1 MPVDTGAPAPGA
13 VCDSSE
19 RATVAATQVH
29 PSSAASATDRDR
41 ARSDRRLFERY
52 FDARDPVDRDAI
64 IERFL
69 PLARQLAARYQ
80 RPEEP
85 FDDVFQVACFGL
97 VKAVDRFDADRGVAF
112 SSYAVPTIMGEI
124 KRHFR
129 DRTWAV
135 RVPRDL
141 QDLALR
147 VDRVADSLTRELGRA
162 PTVDELA
169 ASIDAHP
176 EDVLEAMQASSA
188 YRATSLETPRTG
200 GDDDPGDT
208 LGDTVGITDD
218 GFLRAEQRAVL
229 HALLR
234 SLTPR
239 EREVVRLRFEED
251 LTQAA
256 IGERIGVS
264 QMQVS
269 RVLRQALGRLRALA
283 RVEADLADAPTRR
296 VAAGR

>member
-1 MPVDTGAPAPGA
+1 MA
-13 VCDSSE
+13 V
-19 RATVAATQVH
+19 
-29 PSSAASATDRDR
+29 TDIMEPTYEELDR
-41 ARSDRRLFERY
+41 ARSDRRLFRRY
-52 FDARDPVDRDAI
+52 EDDRDPIDRAAI
-64 IERFL
+64 VERFL

-85 FDDVFQVACFGL
+85 FDVVFQVACFGL
-97 VKAVDRFDADRGVAF
+97 VKAVDRFDVDRGVAF

-141 QDLALR
+141 QELALR
-147 VDRVADSLTRELGRA
+147 VDRVIGELTRQLGRQPSVEEVA
-162 PTVDELA
+162 TAL
-169 ASIDAHP
+169 DACP
-176 EDVLEAMQASSA
+176 EDILEAMQASSA
-188 YRATSLETPRTG
+188 YRATSLETPRAG
-200 GDDDPGDT
+200 GDDEPGDT
-208 LGDTVGITDD
+208 LGDTVGIVDD
-218 GFLRAEQRAVL
+218 GFTRAEQRAVL
-229 HALLR
+229 QSLLR

-269 RVLRQALGRLRALA
+269 RVLRQAVARLRTLA
-283 RVEADLADAPTRR
+283 RVEPD
-296 VAAGR
+296 

>member
-1 MPVDTGAPAPGA
+1 M
-13 VCDSSE
+13 
-19 RATVAATQVH
+19 AATNAIELSH
-29 PSSAASATDRDR
+29 EELDR
-41 ARSDRRLFERY
+41 AHSDRRLFRRY
-52 FDARDPVDRDAI
+52 EDDRDPVDRATI
-64 IERFL
+64 VERFL

-97 VKAVDRFDADRGVAF
+97 VKAVDRFDVDRGVAF

-141 QDLALR
+141 QELALR
-147 VDRVADSLTRELGRA
+147 VDRVVAELTRELGRQ
-162 PTVDELA
+162 PSVDDVA
-169 ASIDAHP
+169 AAIDACP
-176 EDVLEAMQASSA
+176 EEVLEAMQASSA
-188 YRATSLETPRTG
+188 YRATSLETPRAG
-200 GDDDPGDT
+200 GDDEPGDT
-208 LGDTVGITDD
+208 LGDTVGIVDD
-218 GFLRAEQRAVL
+218 GFSRAEQRAVL
-229 HALLR
+229 QSLLR

-269 RVLRQALGRLRALA
+269 RVLRQAITRLRTLA
-283 RVEADLADAPTRR
+283 RVEQE
-296 VAAGR
+296 

>member
-1 MPVDTGAPAPGA
+1 M
-13 VCDSSE
+13 
-19 RATVAATQVH
+19 AATQTIQPPDPPPH
-29 PSSAASATDRDR
+29 GDRDR
-41 ARSDRRLFERY
+41 ARLDRRLFERY
-52 FDARDPVDRDAI
+52 TDEHDPVDRDAI
-64 IERFL
+64 VERFL

-97 VKAVDRFDADRGVAF
+97 IKAVDRFDAERGVAF

-147 VDRVADSLTRELGRA
+147 VDRVADELTREIGRA
-162 PTVDELA
+162 PTVEEVA
-169 ASIDAHP
+169 QGIDADP
-176 EDVLEAMQASSA
+176 EEVLEAMQASSA
-188 YRATSLETPRTG
+188 YRATSLETPRSG
-200 GDDDPGDT
+200 GEEDPGDT
-208 LGDTVGITDD
+208 LGDTVGIFDD
-218 GFLRAEQRAVL
+218 GFTRAEQRAVL
-229 HALLR
+229 HALVR

-269 RVLRQALGRLRALA
+269 RVLRQALARLRALA
-283 RVEADLADAPTRR
+283 RVEVQRVDAPT
-296 VAAGR
+296 

>member
-1 MPVDTGAPAPGA
+1 
-13 VCDSSE
+13 
-19 RATVAATQVH
+19 VAANTTLEPTH
-29 PSSAASATDRDR
+29 EDFDR
-41 ARSDRRLFERY
+41 ARSDQRLFRRFGDE
-52 FDARDPVDRDAI
+52 RDPVDRDAI
-64 IERFL
+64 VERFL

-97 VKAVDRFDADRGVAF
+97 VKAVDRFDAGRGVAF

-141 QDLALR
+141 QELALR
-147 VDRVADSLTRELGRA
+147 VDRVIAELTRDVGRQ
-162 PTVDELA
+162 PSVDEVA
-169 ASIDAHP
+169 TAIDVLP
-176 EDVLEAMQASSA
+176 EEVLEAMQASSA
-188 YRATSLETPRTG
+188 YRATSLETPRAG
-200 GDDDPGDT
+200 GDDEPGDT
-208 LGDTVGITDD
+208 LGDTVGFVDD
-218 GFLRAEQRAVL
+218 GFARAEERAVL
-229 HALLR
+229 HALMR
-234 SLTPR
+234 VLTPR

-256 IGERIGVS
+256 IGARIGVS

-269 RVLRQALGRLRALA
+269 RLIRQSLA
-283 RVEADLADAPTRR
+283 RMRMDIERPQSRNDDA
-296 VAAGR
+296 

>member
-1 MPVDTGAPAPGA
+1 
-13 VCDSSE
+13 
-19 RATVAATQVH
+19 VAAIDTQLQPVA
-29 PSSAASATDRDR
+29 PPPGEGDR

-52 FDARDPVDRDAI
+52 FDDRDPVDRDAI

-147 VDRVADSLTRELGRA
+147 VDRVADALTRELGRA
-162 PTVDELA
+162 PTVDEVA
-169 ASIDAHP
+169 ASIDADP
-176 EDVLEAMQASSA
+176 EAVLEAMQASSA
-188 YRATSLETPRTG
+188 YRATSLETPRAG

-218 GFLRAEQRAVL
+218 GFLRAEQRATL

-234 SLTPR
+234 SLTAR

-269 RVLRQALGRLRALA
+269 RVLRQALSRLRALA
-283 RVEADLADAPTRR
+283 RVEAERADAPTSR

>member
-1 MPVDTGAPAPGA
+1 M
-13 VCDSSE
+13 
-19 RATVAATQVH
+19 AATETYQPPD
-29 PSSAASATDRDR
+29 PSPRDGDR
-41 ARSDRRLFERY
+41 ARSDRRLFRRFSDEH
-52 FDARDPVDRDAI
+52 DPVDREAI
-64 IERFL
+64 VERFL

-97 VKAVDRFDADRGVAF
+97 IKAVDRFDADRGVAF

-141 QDLALR
+141 QELALR
-147 VDRVADSLTRELGRA
+147 VDRVVGELTRELGRA
-162 PTVDELA
+162 PTVEEVA
-169 ASIDAHP
+169 TSIDAEP
-176 EDVLEAMQASSA
+176 EDVLEAMQASTA
-188 YRATSLETPRTG
+188 YRATSLETPRAG
-200 GDDDPGDT
+200 GDGEPGDT
-208 LGDTVGITDD
+208 LGDTVGTTDD
-218 GFLRAEQRAVL
+218 GFAMAEQRAVL
-229 HALLR
+229 HALMR

-269 RVLRQALGRLRALA
+269 RVLRQALARLRALA
-283 RVEADLADAPTRR
+283 RVDQAD
-296 VAAGR
+296 GRPPSP